1 LSAINREREETE
13 AKEKYDSINQFL
25 RSKGLDP
32 KEYRVCYE
40 LVTQTDNNP
49 VRRSAV
55 PERFY
60 NYHDYLKRLQSL
72 TDEEKT
78 LLNTKWEFNFDKW
91 NWQEGGEKQNPDAF
105 IATRNDLTDMTSLDS
120 KLYPYRE
127 ELQKIIVAQRDGRT
141 PDLYAEA
148 VSERK
153 EEPAADSSEKKW
165 IRMTPAV
172 EKIQKERQ
180 KGKLG

>member
-1 LSAINREREETE
+1 MLFMWALFLLALSSSYLLVLFILLAVKFIKSKQE
-13 AKEKYDSINQFL
+13 QFFAF
-25 RSKGLDP
+25 G
-32 KEYRVCYE
+32 
-40 LVTQTDNNP
+40 
-49 VRRSAV
+49 
-55 PERFY
+55 
-60 NYHDYLKRLQSL
+60 
-72 TDEEKT
+72 T
-78 LLNTKWEFNFDKW
+78 LLSVAGFLIVVNIL
-91 NWQEGGEKQNPDAF
+91 NPDAF